1 MEDFCFKV
9 EVSRNT
15 ILTTRLLGNTLV
27 LAAFKRRFFKRRDIT
42 RWINDPS
49 PLGSLVL
56 GPLTRFALETD
67 GDTLTIFTRTDDSP
81 IASFNATVVTYSS
94 LTDWLTKPRSFQQI
108 LNASVQELAAALE
121 YNDRKYYFLS
131 SPHTVAD

>member
-1 MEDFCFKV
+1 MQDFQFKV

-27 LAAFKRRFFKRRDIT
+27 LEAFKRRFFKRRSIA

-56 GPLTRFALETD
+56 GPHTHYTLETD
-67 GDTLTIFTRTDDSP
+67 GDTLTIFAETASAP
-81 IASFNATVVTYSS
+81 IASFNATVITFSS
-94 LTDWLTKPRSFQQI
+94 LADWLTRPRSFQQI
-108 LNASVQELAAALE
+108 LNESVRELAAALE
-121 YNDRKYYFLS
+121 YNDMKYYFLS

>member
-67 GDTLTIFTRTDDSP
+67 GDTLTIFTRTDDAP
-81 IASFNATVVTYSS
+81 IASFNAAVITFSS

-121 YNDRKYYFLS
+121 YNDMKYYFLS

>member
-1 MEDFCFKV
+1 MEDFRFNI

-15 ILTTRLLGNTLV
+15 MLTTRLLGNTLV

-67 GDTLTIFTRTDDSP
+67 GDTLTIFTRTDDAP
-81 IASFNATVVTYSS
+81 IASFNAAVITFSS

-121 YNDRKYYFLS
+121 YNDMKYYFLS

>member
-27 LAAFKRRFFKRRDIT
+27 LAAFKRRYFKRRDIA

-49 PLGSLVL
+49 PLPSLVL
-56 GPLTRFALETD
+56 GPLSRFTLETD
-67 GDTLTIFTRTDDSP
+67 GDTLTIFAETADAP
-81 IASFNATVVTYSS
+81 IASFNATVITFSS
-94 LTDWLTKPRSFQQI
+94 LADWLTKPRSFRQI
-108 LNASVQELAAALE
+108 LNASVRELSGVLE
-121 YNDRKYYFLS
+121 YNDMKYYLLS

>member
-27 LAAFKRRFFKRRDIT
+27 LAAFNRRYFKRRDIV
-42 RWINDPS
+42 RWLDDPC
-49 PLGSLVL
+49 PLPSLVL
-56 GPLTRFALETD
+56 GPLSRFTLETD
-67 GDTLTIFTRTDDSP
+67 GDTLTIFAETADAP
-81 IASFNATVVTYSS
+81 IASFNATVITFSS
-94 LTDWLTKPRSFQQI
+94 LADWLTKPRSFRQI
-108 LNASVQELAAALE
+108 LNASVRELSGVLE
-121 YNDRKYYFLS
+121 YNDMKYYLLS